1 MYGST
6 GDGMTAQN
14 LDSGEDHAIADLIR
28 EAIARRRITRRYLAD
43 QAKIS
48 LSTLEKA
55 LSGQRPFT
63 LASIVRLE
71 AALGVTLRNP
81 TPQKAAEEARFAG
94 IAPAELGSYG
104 RAAVS
109 WIEGDYLTVRPS
121 FSTRE
126 AVYAYRMTIYWKEE
140 RSHLMFKESE
150 RIDAAFTQAEP
161 GVSLSAREVF
171 DLRVSTPLAN
181 WLVPA
186 EQIQQT
192 HDTVE
197 VERRALI
204 QSLALRSWQ
213 LKHDGRYPEKLT
225 DLVPDELDRLPA
237 DPYRNATEPFRYI
250 RWREQ
255 SGNARD
261 ASRPAMSPFATSRKG
276 RFGGPLLYSVGVNG
290 RDDGG
295 SQAFDGTAKSE
306 DLVFPLPTERP
317 RLLTKPGPTSEGDG
331 NEDEAK
337 P

>member
-14 LDSGEDHAIADLIR
+14 LDPGEDHAISDLIR

-71 AALGVTLRNP
+71 SALGVTLRNP

-150 RIDAAFTQAEP
+150 RIDAAFTQA
-161 GVSLSAREVF
+161 GDVSIPHQSGHIYLVTNKHGQYRFAVVSRPTIAGEMF
-171 DLRVSTPLAN
+171 GILTTLQSGKGTHLLPVSTPLV
-181 WLVPA
+181 LVPVQSLGEPA
-186 EQIQQT
+186 FGKI
-192 HDTVE
+192 
-197 VERRALI
+197 ERGHSHFARYRALI
-204 QSLALRSWQ
+204 ERAV
-213 LKHDGRYPEKLT
+213 D
-225 DLVPDELDRLPA
+225 
-237 DPYRNATEPFRYI
+237 EPF
-250 RWREQ
+250 
-255 SGNARD
+255 
-261 ASRPAMSPFATSRKG
+261 AM
-276 RFGGPLLYSVGVNG
+276 LI
-290 RDDGG
+290 
-295 SQAFDGTAKSE
+295 
-306 DLVFPLPTERP
+306 P
-317 RLLTKPGPTSEGDG
+317 R
-331 NEDEAK
+331 
-337 P
+337 